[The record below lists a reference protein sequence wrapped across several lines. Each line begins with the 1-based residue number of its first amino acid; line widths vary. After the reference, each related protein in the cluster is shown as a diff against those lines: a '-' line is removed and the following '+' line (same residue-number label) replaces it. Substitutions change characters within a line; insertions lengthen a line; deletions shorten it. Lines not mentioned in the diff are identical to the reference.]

1 MKKIIESILS
11 FNKSQNLAFYS
22 SQNDIN
28 VSTKIEKKKE
38 QGITNQLLPSSIEI
52 PQNSTLFKYSVNLIR
67 PAFSQQLEV

>member
-1 MKKIIESILS
+1 MKKTIESILS